1 MSYYLVLRTCAVLVG
16 ILLFTSSFTSLS
28 NVYSEE
34 SSLPDWVKNIFVWFG
49 EGVVSESELLNTIE
63 WLVENNVIKV
73 EQVSENDDW
82 RTQANKLFQEN
93 QELEEDVA
101 YWKKKYETY
110 HENLLKLDARFSEYI
125 NEQKGS
131 SSSYQSPSIID
142 KGDLKLVFIPTKNP
156 TYQDFEKMFNN
167 YNTFIG
173 FIGILNSQYS
183 MPFDVSIIFKEC
195 GFENAFYDR
204 SKREVVMCYEF
215 IEFLYDFNSQISR
228 SDQELALNFLGSVL
242 FIFYHEV
249 GHALVDV
256 YELPIT
262 GMAED
267 AVDQFSALYFL
278 HSTGDFGKKI
288 IGSASLLFL
297 AEGLQ
302 KTKIEQL
309 RFWDEHS
316 LDLQRFYNLACW
328 IYGSDPKGSSYL
340 ISSGFLPKQ
349 RADRCPAEYEQI
361 DRSWQ
366 VLLSPFQKSDSIF
379 N

>member
-1 MSYYLVLRTCAVLVG
+1 M
-16 ILLFTSSFTSLS
+16 LFTSSFTSFS
-28 NVYSEE
+28 NNAYSEE
-34 SSLPDWVKNIFVWFG
+34 STLPEWVKNIFVWFG
-49 EGVVSESELLNTIE
+49 QGVVSESELLGAIE
-63 WLVENNVIKV
+63 WLIENNIIKV
-73 EQVSENDDW
+73 KQISENSEW
-82 RTQANKLFQEN
+82 KEQASKLYKEN
-93 QELEEDVA
+93 QQLEGDIA
-101 YWKKKYETY
+101 FL
-110 HENLLKLDARFSEYI
+110 ENRI
-125 NEQKGS
+125 S
-131 SSSYQSPSIID
+131 SLQTSPSSTSSIID

-173 FIGILNSQYS
+173 FVGILNSQYS

-204 SKREVVMCYEF
+204 SKKEVVMCYEL

-278 HSTGDFGKKI
+278 HSTGGLGKKI